1 MVRRPVRRP
10 IEDGYFTIPDEP
22 GEAPRLLGSRCPAC
36 GEHFFPRRVVCA
48 RCLAEGCVDVLLG
61 PRGHIYTWTYVH
73 VPLFAKRDRKVR
85 GDADWRTRGPS
96 GPVPEAPGAGSMS
109 SYGVAQVDLPEG
121 PRVQGIL
128 LGESDDFRIG
138 MEVELDLETLGQDA
152 QGDEVVIFRF
162 RPVGFATPAGRGNR
176 A

>member
-1 MVRRPVRRP
+1 VARRPTRRP
-10 IEDGYFTIPDEP
+10 IEDGYFTIPERP
-22 GEAPRLLGSRCPAC
+22 GEAPRLLGSRCRAC

-61 PRGHIYTWTYVH
+61 PRGNVYTWTYVH
-73 VPLFAKRDRKVR
+73 VPLFAKRDRSAR
-85 GDADWRTRGPS
+85 GDADGRARGPS
-96 GPVPEAPGAGSMS
+96 GPAPKAPRAGNMS

-128 LGESDDFRIG
+128 LGESDDFHIG
-138 MEVELDLETLGQDA
+138 MEVELDLETLGED
-152 QGDEVVIFRF
+152 GDGNEVVIFRF
-162 RPVGFATPAGRGNR
+162 HPVGPAGDAAARGR

>member
-1 MVRRPVRRP
+1 VVRRPTRRP
-10 IEDGYFTIPDEP
+10 IEDGYFTIPEEP
-22 GEAPRLLGSRCPAC
+22 GEAPRLLGSRCRAC

-48 RCLAEGCVDVLLG
+48 RCLAEGCDDVLLG

-73 VPLFAKRDRKVR
+73 VPLFAKRDRKPR
-85 GDADWRTRGPS
+85 GPADRRARGPS
-96 GPVPEAPGAGSMS
+96 GPAPEAPRAGNMG

-128 LGESDDFRIG
+128 LGESDGFRIG
-138 MEVELDLETLGQDA
+138 MEVELDLETLGEDA
-152 QGDEVVIFRF
+152 DGAEVVIFRF
-162 RPVGFATPAGRGNR
+162 RPVGVAGEAPGSDR